1 MTSEQR
7 KWQFD
12 MAIRLMEEVVAD
24 ILDEAHNDGKT
35 PLRPWDVYHMSP
47 LWLESHGSQLVTLVG
62 KRLESKGL
70 IRNSGS
76 NTQPLWSPANVD
88 PSWTSGQTEEEEAS
102 VSPTLP
108 GPEHERPGC

>member
-1 MTSEQR
+1 MTNEQR
-7 KWQFD
+7 RSHFD

-47 LWLESHGSQLVTLVG
+47 LWPESHGSQLVTLVG
-62 KRLESKGL
+62 KRLEAKGL

-76 NTQPLWSPANVD
+76 NTQPLWSPNVD
-88 PSWTSGQTEEEEAS
+88 PSSASGQTEEEAS
-102 VSPTLP
+102 VSPTSQ
-108 GPEHERPGC
+108 GPEHERRGC